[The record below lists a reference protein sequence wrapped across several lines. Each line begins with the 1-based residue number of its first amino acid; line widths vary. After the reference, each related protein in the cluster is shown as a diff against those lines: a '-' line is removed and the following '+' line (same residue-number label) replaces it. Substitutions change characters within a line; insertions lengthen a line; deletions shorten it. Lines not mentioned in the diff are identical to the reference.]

1 MLGVDCGQW
10 TVDRGPNMKQRFTND
25 INIRNRQA
33 GFEYELLDKY
43 VAGMVLT
50 GTEIKSIREG
60 KVMLQDGYCYFNNG
74 ELYVKAI
81 NITPYA
87 QGTHYNHEATRERK
101 LLLKRTELKK
111 IETRTEEKGLT
122 LVPTRLFLNE
132 RGLAKLEIAL
142 AKGKKMFDKRATIKD
157 REAKRDLHQLK
168 LK

>member
-1 MLGVDCGQW
+1 MADK
-10 TVDRGPNMKQRFTND
+10 KQRFSND

-60 KVMLQDGYCYFNNG
+60 KVNLQDGFCYFRNG
-74 ELYVKAI
+74 ELYAKGV

-101 LLLKRTELKK
+101 LLLKRSEIKK
-111 IETRTEEKGLT
+111 LEGKIEEKGLT
-122 LVPTRLFLNE
+122 LVPTRLFINE
-132 RGLAKLEIAL
+132 RGLAKLEIAIGR
-142 AKGKKMFDKRATIKD
+142 GKKTHDKRDSI
-157 REAKRDLHQLK
+157 RERDAKRELNRLK